1 MYIFFFLTRNVFKEN
16 SIFKRHKL
24 MCDKKYMDIA
34 DRDFLIATYIF
45 KVYRQ
50 TRSTVFKVK
59 RGRANSSK
67 KS

>member
-1 MYIFFFLTRNVFKEN
+1 MCLKKIVFLNGTSLCV
-16 SIFKRHKL
+16 I
-24 MCDKKYMDIA
+24 KYMDIA

-67 KS
+67 ILTSKQKGEF